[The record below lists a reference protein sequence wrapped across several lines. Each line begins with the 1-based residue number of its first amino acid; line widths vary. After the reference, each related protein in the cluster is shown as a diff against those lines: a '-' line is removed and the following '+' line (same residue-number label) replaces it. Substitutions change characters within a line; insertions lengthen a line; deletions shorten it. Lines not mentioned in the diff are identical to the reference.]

1 MSYTNTS
8 RVALLAALALAAAP
22 RLAAAQGRAAPTGKS
37 FAGFA
42 GLGVATLP
50 RYAGSDEYRVLP
62 LPLAQIEYKGRVY
75 LGGSQ
80 TGVGAGLGVHLVR
93 TRSLRWDVGFS
104 GSESRPEK
112 RGDALAGMG
121 KRGAASFASTGVTY
135 RAGLVAATAGV
146 AVGLGDDQGTMGT
159 AGIAGERQL
168 SRRWIVGASTGV
180 TVADAENMAFDF
192 GVTPGQSGTRRA
204 LATAGDARLRGIDV
218 RAYAP
223 RSGLKQVQ
231 GSTTLGYAVTAR
243 TRAVLLAQGTY
254 LGREAARS
262 PLTRARTGV
271 TTGVA
276 LAYGF

>member
-8 RVALLAALALAAAP
+8 RAALLVALALSAAP
-22 RLAAAQGRAAPTGKS
+22 RLAAAQDQPASA
-37 FAGFA
+37 FAGFV

-62 LPLAQIEYKGRVY
+62 LPIAQIEYKGRIY

-104 GSESRPEK
+104 GSESRPET

-121 KRGAASFASTGVTY
+121 RRRAASFASTGVTY
-135 RAGLVAATAGV
+135 RVGLAAATAGI
-146 AVGLGDDQGTMGT
+146 AVGLGDGQGTIGT
-159 AGIAGERQL
+159 AAIASERQL
-168 SRRWIVGASTGV
+168 SRRWIVGASTGI

-192 GVTPGQSGTRRA
+192 GVTPGQSTTRRA
-204 LATAGDARLRGIDV
+204 LAMAGDARLRGVDV

-223 RSGLKQVQ
+223 RASLKQVQ

>member
-8 RVALLAALALAAAP
+8 RAALLAALAFGAAP
-22 RLAAAQGRAAPTGKS
+22 HLAAAQGQTAPAGKA
-37 FAGFA
+37 FAGFV

-62 LPLAQIEYKGRVY
+62 LPLAQIEYRGRVY

-121 KRGAASFASTGVTY
+121 NRSAASFASTSVSY
-135 RAGLVAATAGV
+135 RAGLVIATVGT
-146 AVGLGDDQGTMGT
+146 AVGLGGDEGTIGT
-159 AGIAGERQL
+159 VAIASERQFA
-168 SRRWIVGASTGV
+168 RRWIVGGSTGI
-180 TVADAENMAFDF
+180 TVADAEHMAFDF
-192 GVTPGQSGTRRA
+192 GVTPGQSTARRA
-204 LATAGDARLRGIDV
+204 LATAGDARMRGVDA

-262 PLTRARTGV
+262 PLTRARTGL